1 VTHSPEGGQDSS
13 IAAMVS
19 AVADGYPADADEKA
33 VLELALITRLLEGKA
48 TWAQIGAVQGI
59 SGREAKRR
67 AHKLR
72 LRVQRSVL
80 AATGEGLGCGNDDAP
95 RLARDR

>member
-1 VTHSPEGGQDSS
+1 VTAPPEQDSS

-33 VLELALITRLLEGKA
+33 VLELSLITRLLENRA

-72 LRVQRSVL
+72 LRVQRSVT
-80 AATGEGLGCGNDDAP
+80 AVTGTS
-95 RLARDR
+95 

>member
-1 VTHSPEGGQDSS
+1 MTPLKGWIDEAAKFAPPPEEDSS
-13 IAAMVS
+13 LAAMIGT
-19 AVADGYPADADEKA
+19 VADGYPADADEKA
-33 VLELALITRLLEGKA
+33 VIELALITRLLEQKA

-72 LRVQRSVL
+72 ITVQRKAV
-80 AATGEGLGCGNDDAP
+80 T
-95 RLARDR
+95 AR